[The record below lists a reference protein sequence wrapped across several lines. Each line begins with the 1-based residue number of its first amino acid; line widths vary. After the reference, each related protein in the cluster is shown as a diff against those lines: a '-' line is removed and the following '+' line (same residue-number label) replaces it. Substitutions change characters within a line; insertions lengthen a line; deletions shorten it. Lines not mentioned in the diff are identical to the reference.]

1 MFIVYLY
8 CLIRLPFAIWQM
20 INVIKEI
27 KREYDKRPYDWQKE
41 K

>member
-8 CLIRLPFAIWQM
+8 CLIRLPYAFWQM
-20 INVIKEI
+20 INVVKEI
-27 KREYDKRPYDWQKE
+27 KREYDKKE

>member
-8 CLIRLPFAIWQM
+8 CLIRLPYAFWQM
-20 INVIKEI
+20 INVVKEI